1 MHDDSC
7 NSKII
12 EISFYGCCHPCFYN
26 AVIIDYLFISG
37 EKRFQ
42 CPGCLKK
49 FMRSDHLSKHM
60 KIHEK
65 GAGLI
70 KSQDGVVGG
79 EAGGDES
86 NAAFSDSFNMEEY
99 EYSEEEDDYGS
110 DISDSEIASTGAPL
124 NQQQQQNEN
133 GAVVS
138 TSSMRYMH
146 QQQSQPL
153 TTAVSSPSVVGQQA
167 DGIAS

>member
-1 MHDDSC
+1 
-7 NSKII
+7 
-12 EISFYGCCHPCFYN
+12 
-26 AVIIDYLFISG
+26 
-37 EKRFQ
+37 
-42 CPGCLKK
+42 
-49 FMRSDHLSKHM
+49 M

-79 EAGGDES
+79 GEPGGDES

-124 NQQQQQNEN
+124 HQQQQNEN
-133 GAVVS
+133 GVVVS
-138 TSSMRYMH
+138 TSSMSYMH

-153 TTAVSSPSVVGQQA
+153 TTAAVSSPSVVGQQA
-167 DGIAS
+167 EGIAS

>member
-1 MHDDSC
+1 
-7 NSKII
+7 
-12 EISFYGCCHPCFYN
+12 
-26 AVIIDYLFISG
+26 
-37 EKRFQ
+37 
-42 CPGCLKK
+42 
-49 FMRSDHLSKHM
+49 M

-110 DISDSEIASTGAPL
+110 DISDSEIASTGASL
-124 NQQQQQNEN
+124 QQQQQNEN

-138 TSSMRYMH
+138 TSSMGYMD
-146 QQQSQPL
+146 QQKSQPL
-153 TTAVSSPSVVGQQA
+153 NTAATTPSVVGQQA
-167 DGIAS
+167 NGITS

>member
-1 MHDDSC
+1 
-7 NSKII
+7 
-12 EISFYGCCHPCFYN
+12 
-26 AVIIDYLFISG
+26 
-37 EKRFQ
+37 
-42 CPGCLKK
+42 
-49 FMRSDHLSKHM
+49 M

-65 GAGLI
+65 GGGLI

-110 DISDSEIASTGAPL
+110 DISDSEIASTGASL
-124 NQQQQQNEN
+124 QQQQQQNEN

-138 TSSMRYMH
+138 TSSMGYMD
-146 QQQSQPL
+146 QQKSQPL
-153 TTAVSSPSVVGQQA
+153 NTAATTPSVVGQQA
-167 DGIAS
+167 NGITS